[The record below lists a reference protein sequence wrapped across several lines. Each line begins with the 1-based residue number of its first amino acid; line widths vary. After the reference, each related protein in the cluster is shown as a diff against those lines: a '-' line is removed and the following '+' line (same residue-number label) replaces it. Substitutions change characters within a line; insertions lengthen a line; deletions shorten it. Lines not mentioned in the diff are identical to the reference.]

1 MPHRVLPARY
11 FRQCLKYCSSRLPCH
26 NTGIY
31 CSWCSLHAKS
41 NRAIV
46 CVDSTTTLRKKVF
59 VLKIFFVEYGVWCN
73 LSRQTFCVFGNN
85 LWLSYF
91 SQMLQSTCIRNF
103 IIRLYVAL
111 WFCTCW
117 FSVVRVH
124 CWNDWIHRLCVFYL
138 SHIKRSS
145 YLFIL
150 VKRRAQ
156 KRVKSAMHPVCNE
169 SWQDSCSVI
178 CACLVFLLYLLLD
191 RSKILK

>member
-1 MPHRVLPARY
+1 MPHWVLPARY

-46 CVDSTTTLRKKVF
+46 CVNSTATLRKKVF
-59 VLKIFFVEYGVWCN
+59 VLKIFFVEYIPWCN
-73 LSRQTFCVFGNN
+73 LSRQTFCVRKQSLALVFLANASVH
-85 LWLSYF
+85 LHSQLHHSFIRCIVIVYVLILCRSCALLEWL
-91 SQMLQSTCIRNF
+91 
-103 IIRLYVAL
+103 
-111 WFCTCW
+111 
-117 FSVVRVH
+117 
-124 CWNDWIHRLCVFYL
+124 IHRLCVFYL